1 MEALRSATS
10 ANRGTI
16 VNVVYVIAFLVILY
30 YVYKFLT
37 AGAGNELILVP
48 NKIPATL
55 PNGGAAG
62 PFMFDKTSG
71 ARIMTGGEYTL
82 SFWMYIKDWT
92 VRGGMTKSVLQIV
105 DAAVTKNYLLSVMI
119 YPNEPKLMIRVA
131 QDNSNVASGSSSTPD
146 YTDVGNFKN
155 LLGGSSTPSV
165 NTSAEM
171 PQCDLTDIDLQR
183 WINITIVMN
192 GRIMDVY
199 YDGKLN
205 RSCVLPNL
213 PIGSEGTSQQA
224 LVTGQFGGFNGH
236 ISSVVFNGQALTPD
250 RIYAIYQAGPTT
262 TNGLL
267 TYLANKFGINLQW
280 YNAKNLSALSPVS
293 VSSS

>member
-1 MEALRSATS
+1 MEALRNLTS
-10 ANRGTI
+10 NNRGGI
-16 VNVVYVIAFLVILY
+16 INVVYVIAFLLLLY

-37 AGAGNELILVP
+37 AGSGLELTLVP

-55 PNGGAAG
+55 LNGGAAG
-62 PFMFDKTSG
+62 GYRFDKTSG
-71 ARIMTGGEYTL
+71 VRIMTGGEYTF

-92 VRGGMTKSVLQIV
+92 VRGGMTKSVLQIMD
-105 DAAVTKNYLLSVMI
+105 DAVPDNYLLNVMI
-119 YPNEPKLMIRVA
+119 YPNEPKLMIRVN
-131 QDNSNVASGSSSTPD
+131 QDTSRNASTDATTMDYTNVKNFNTLLSGSSA
-146 YTDVGNFKN
+146 
-155 LLGGSSTPSV
+155 PSITTNV
-165 NTSAEM
+165 EM

-213 PIGSEGTSQQA
+213 PVGSEGTSQQK

-236 ISSVVFNGQALTPD
+236 LSSITFNGNALTPD
-250 RIYAIYQAGPTT
+250 RIYAIYQAGPTSSNT
-262 TNGLL
+262 FL
-267 TYLANKFGINLQW
+267 TYMADKLGIKLQW
-280 YNAKNLSALSPVS
+280 YGQTASTR
-293 VSSS
+293 